1 MHCHSRGRSG
11 LLQPRTV
18 STTGKEGGVEP
29 DSDEVEEIREGINDV
44 DVSLL
49 ALLKRRR
56 ELSAKM
62 ADVKDRAASPIRDQR
77 REESLLVDRIRRGR
91 DAGLDPHFV
100 TRVFHTVIEDSVRLQ
115 QHMLQRRA
123 NADDGGPKVM
133 RVAIQG
139 IDGSYSSL
147 AARRFFGERGTD
159 IVLLE
164 QSTFSDVV
172 QAVEDGVADYA
183 MLPVENT
190 TSGGIN
196 PVYDVLLHARLSIVG
211 EQKFKVVH
219 CLLAPQSADIST
231 VREVYSHPQALAQCQ
246 RFLLSLPSAE
256 AQMYTD
262 TAASARMV
270 SEENNPAKAAIASED
285 AGRIYGLKVLQRDI
299 ATQKDNFTRFLIAGR
314 VPQKVDPRIPCKTSL
329 VMATAQKAGALVD
342 ALSIFRHF
350 DLNLCKLES
359 RPIIGNPWEEMFY
372 LDFEGN
378 TADRRVA
385 DALDELARCT
395 RFLKVLGSYP
405 SQDLP
410 PTELS
415 SEARV
420 ESRANR
426 AETAPPAPVASDSL
440 SEAESG
446 GYRRA
451 SRAYKPDDTIVRVRG
466 ATIGG
471 ASFAVFA
478 GPSTLLDRDALD
490 DCAVVVKNNGAA
502 VFRSGL
508 RGGGAFDRNALE
520 TAAEIAHSYGLPL
533 MTPVSTPDDVRAATA
548 ADILLVSARNM
559 MNSSLLRS
567 VGSSHKPVLLKRG
580 WMASI
585 DELLHSAELI
595 LEAGNQQVVLCERG
609 IRTFE
614 RSTQNTLDL
623 GAIPILKAKTHLPIV
638 VDPSRAA
645 GRADLVLP
653 LTLAAKAAG
662 AHGVLFELEA
672 DTRHPASKRATLA
685 PNEFEAVMIEILHYS
700 GDRLS

>member
-1 MHCHSRGRSG
+1 MSTNDDTNGTAPAG
-11 LLQPRTV
+11 AAAKGAEGAEV
-18 STTGKEGGVEP
+18 S
-29 DSDEVEEIREGINDV
+29 EIREGINAV
-44 DVSLL
+44 DAELL
-49 ALLKRRR
+49 TLLKQRR
-56 ELSAKM
+56 ELSSRM
-62 ADVKDRAASPIRDQR
+62 ADVKDRASSPIRDQQ

-91 DAGLDPHFV
+91 EAGLDPHFV

-123 NADDGGPKVM
+123 NADDGGPLVK

-147 AARRFFGERGTD
+147 AARRFFGERG
-159 IVLLE
+159 IEVVLIE
-164 QSTFSDVV
+164 QDTFSDVV
-172 QAVEDGVADYA
+172 KAVEDGVADYA

-219 CLLAPQSADIST
+219 CLLAPKSSDIAS
-231 VREVYSHPQALAQCQ
+231 VRDVYSHPQALAQCQ
-246 RFLLSLPSAE
+246 RFLMSLPSAE
-256 AQMYTD
+256 ARMYTD
-262 TAASARMV
+262 TAASAKMV
-270 SEENNPAKAAIASED
+270 AEKGDPQKAAIASED
-285 AGRIYGLKVLQRDI
+285 AGRIYGLQVLRRDI
-299 ATQKDNFTRFLIAGR
+299 ATQKDNYTRFLIAGR
-314 VPQKVDPRIPCKTSL
+314 TAQKVDRRIPCKTSL
-329 VMATAQKAGALVD
+329 VMATAQKPGALVD

-378 TADRRVA
+378 TEDPRVA

-415 SEARV
+415 SVARV
-420 ESRANR
+420 ESRAG
-426 AETAPPAPVASDSL
+426 EDSGDAPVPEPASSVA
-440 SEAESG
+440 EAERN

-451 SRAYKPDDTIVRVRG
+451 SRAYKAEDTVVSVRG
-466 ATIGG
+466 VTLGG
-471 ASFAVFA
+471 SGFAILA
-478 GPSTLLDRDALD
+478 GPSKVLSREELDA
-490 DCAVVVKNNGAA
+490 CAVIAADGGAL
-502 VFRSGL
+502 VLRSGL
-508 RGGGAFDRNALE
+508 RGGGAFSRQALE
-520 TAAEIAHSYGLPL
+520 VAAEIAHSYRLPL
-533 MTPVSTPDDVRAATA
+533 MTPVSTPDDVQNASP

-559 MNSSLLRS
+559 MNHALLRA
-567 VGSSHKPVLLKRG
+567 VGGSHKPVLLKRG
-580 WMASI
+580 WMASL
-585 DELLHSAELI
+585 DELLQSAETI
-595 LEAGNQQVVLCERG
+595 LEAGNQQVMLCERG

-623 GAIPILKAKTHLPIV
+623 GAIPILKSRTHLPIL

-645 GRADLVLP
+645 GRADLILP
-653 LTLAAKAAG
+653 LSLAAKAAG
-662 AHGVLFELEA
+662 AHGVLLEIDPNPEQSA
-672 DTRHPASKRATLA
+672 GSRSSLSPREFDAVTKRL
-685 PNEFEAVMIEILHYS
+685 
-700 GDRLS
+700 LS